1 MAFDLRKGF
10 LIPDTPD
17 TESGG
22 DSLTE
27 NFKFAGDEIE
37 ALRLLGGWIRIKD
50 ITPQL
55 GGETVSSKVFQDAPN
70 DTILQSADSSN
81 AAINVLVESSAPLV
95 TVDGNAATLAKSGG
109 IYSGTVPIALAASGD
124 VVAQLTDPDGNL
136 GASDKTVIT
145 LVAPPAITA
154 LVFTGGYPGSQTE
167 LKENDTFQIS
177 VTADKSFDLVEIQ
190 NFGAC
195 KLASIAVTPGT
206 SAVVTGTIDNEG
218 TTTVARPAR
227 VRVRDSVTGAF
238 SATDDTNSGGG
249 TTDGVDLVFTNN
261 LFPSVAIGT
270 ITYPVTQGALKG
282 VESATVANVLSDFDT
297 VVYDDP
303 TSSELTITLPT
314 TSEDPKT
321 VTRAGGTYNV
331 TISNFRITANR
342 VANDATTVDQ
352 VVVNIAAVAATFTVA
367 EPATRLRSGGND
379 GTSEQ
384 THTITITADQ
394 ELISAPTIS
403 AESGGG
409 RATRGIFQGGGFVGG
424 PTVWTRTLG
433 VHDDDGKGTF
443 TWASPTATNLA
454 GIVTSSITGD
464 ATYTLGGFVQRTL
477 TFAAF
482 ATITVMNVEVIDFT
496 KLTAGIFTSTNQ
508 TALKQPISTP
518 PPVTDGYTID
528 ALGSPPTAGV
538 GATDVIWLD
547 TAAVGANSGGTAQIT
562 DVEETV

>member
-1 MAFDLRKGF
+1 MAFTVRKGF

-17 TESGG
+17 TGAGG
-22 DSLTE
+22 DALTD
-27 NFKFAGDEIE
+27 NFKFAGDQIE
-37 ALRLLGGWIRIKD
+37 LIQQLSGWIRIVD
-50 ITPQL
+50 ITPQP
-55 GGETVSSKVFQDAPN
+55 GGDTVSNKVFQDSPN
-70 DTILQSADSSN
+70 DTILQSADASSG
-81 AAINVLVESSAPLV
+81 ALNVLVESSSPSV
-95 TVDGNAATLAKSGG
+95 TVDGNAAILTKSGG
-109 IYSGTVPIALAASGD
+109 IYSDTVPIVLAATGD
-124 VVAQLTDPDGNL
+124 VVAQLTDPEDNP
-136 GASDKTVIT
+136 GASDTAVIT
-145 LVAPPAITA
+145 LVDPPVIAA
-154 LVFTGGYPGSQTE
+154 LSFTGGYPGSQAE

-195 KLASIAVTPGT
+195 KFDSIAVTPGT

-249 TTDGVDLVFTNN
+249 TTDAVDLVFTNN
-261 LFPSVAIGT
+261 LFPSVSIGSV
-270 ITYPVTQGALKG
+270 TYPGGQQALKG
-282 VESATVANVLSDFDT
+282 VEAATVVNTASNFDT
-297 VVYDDP
+297 IVYDDP
-303 TSSELTITLPT
+303 TTTELTIASLT
-314 TSEDPKT
+314 TFENPKS
-321 VTRAGGTYNV
+321 VTRLGGTYNV
-331 TISNFRITANR
+331 TVNNFRITANR
-342 VANDATTVDQ
+342 AANDATTVAQ
-352 VVVNIAAVAATFTVA
+352 AVVNIANVAAAITVT
-367 EPATRLRSGGND
+367 EPAVRLRSGGND

-384 THTITITADQ
+384 THVITITADQ
-394 ELISAPTIS
+394 DLLSAPTIS
-403 AESGGG
+403 AETGGG

-424 PTVWTRTLG
+424 PTVWTRVLG

-443 TWASPTATNLA
+443 TWASPSATNLA
-454 GIVTSSITGD
+454 GIVTSAITGD

-482 ATITVMNVEVIDFT
+482 ATITVMGVEVIDFT

-528 ALGSPPTAGV
+528 ALGTPPTAGV

-547 TAAVGANSGGTAQIT
+547 TAAAGANSGGTATLT